1 MNFQQIWVCFV
12 LLGGSQETFYY
23 FTVFNWT
30 FLSVNN
36 KFKSISFSFAFIFLI
51 LMHS

>member
-23 FTVFNWT
+23 FTVD
-30 FLSVNN
+30 N
-36 KFKSISFSFAFIFLI
+36 KFKSISFSFALIFLI